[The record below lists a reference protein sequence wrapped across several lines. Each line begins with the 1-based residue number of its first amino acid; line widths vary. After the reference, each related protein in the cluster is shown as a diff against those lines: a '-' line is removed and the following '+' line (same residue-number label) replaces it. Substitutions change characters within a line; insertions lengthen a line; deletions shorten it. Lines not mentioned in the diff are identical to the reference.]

1 MNNKRNQEN
10 SLPRMLW
17 YWSQTT
23 EMMEWQWNPKMLNSI
38 VGGSFLLPIS
48 IVLEPHTHINI
59 IQPQF
64 FPEGLSHTQR
74 KLTSFPFAGKT
85 LCLTHGPSHLIAE
98 QTSGGY
104 HSSVIALFYRVY
116 RYTLRILLNTG
127 THIPKTSET
136 YMPSLATV
144 SFSLLCAVYTKC
156 QNQNPSPSPLEPCLQ
171 NKPTLEKRSKPL
183 IFFGFLS

>member
-1 MNNKRNQEN
+1 M
-10 SLPRMLW
+10 PW

-23 EMMEWQWNPKMLNSI
+23 EMMEWQWNPEMLNSI

-59 IQPQF
+59 IQLQF
-64 FPEGLSHTQR
+64 FPGRTVTHPK

-85 LCLTHGPSHLIAE
+85 ICLTHGPSHLISE

-104 HSSVIALFYRVY
+104 HSSVTALFSTELDALDTESSSAQDTHTPNIWNLYTISSN
-116 RYTLRILLNTG
+116 RYFFLLR
-127 THIPKTSET
+127 
-136 YMPSLATV
+136 
-144 SFSLLCAVYTKC
+144 AVYTKC

-171 NKPTLEKRSKPL
+171 NKPTLEKKKETSK
-183 IFFGFLS
+183 FFHFLS